1 MDWIYPSNIKCII
14 CDNPI
19 SKSNTYS
26 LCKECFIKINFINDG
41 CIKCGKTIRNYI
53 LDEIALEEKLN
64 GCKEC
69 ISKSYYFDK
78 AISCI
83 EYDDVSKIMIFGLKY
98 YNKTYIRDYIV
109 EIMIDKLN
117 IENLN
122 YDYIVYVP
130 LHKKRE
136 KKRGFNQSKV
146 IAKTL
151 GRELDIEVLDLVV
164 RSKNTTRLFELDDKS
179 RKQELK
185 NAFELNDQILKCKN
199 KNILVI
205 DDIFTT
211 GSTVNE
217 ISKILKVNGV
227 GNIYILTLLTR
238 INCY

>member
-1 MDWIYPSNIKCII
+1 M
-14 CDNPI
+14 
-19 SKSNTYS
+19 
-26 LCKECFIKINFINDG
+26 
-41 CIKCGKTIRNYI
+41 
-53 LDEIALEEKLN
+53 
-64 GCKEC
+64 
-69 ISKSYYFDK
+69 
-78 AISCI
+78 
-83 EYDDVSKIMIFGLKY
+83 SKIIIFGLKY

-151 GRELDIEVLDLVV
+151 GRELNIEVLDLVV